1 MILGPTALHG
11 ASAMAMRRSRSW
23 SLGHFDDPLAADCSP
38 EARQICLDRLVVDKI
53 AYFAPDRAVA
63 PSLEP
68 TSSPVPTPTAVETPA
83 NTSMPTT
90 TAPTDAATAA
100 CSNVMDKISPMVTLR
115 SGEVTVAAAYE
126 VTGAQL
132 TRYFTTVLNQGGGGS
147 QGNGSDWWNN
157 PNKLV
162 GLCILDGDFNT
173 ETPGPSPLGGVTPT
187 ASRVAV
193 VIEGSDAQAWA
204 FCFSDTCG
212 ITTTDPATIP
222 AVSSPPPARPVDPS
236 IQPVSRSS
244 PGPDA
249 QAALDACNVD
259 SLGDGTIAGMGLVP
273 EANQVRNYAPL
284 TGREPELQS
293 AAPAWMIQFSGD
305 IPQLLAGEVWRDP
318 ICVVID
324 GSPGWYATGDVIVSS
339 GAVVSPEPV
348 AKPPIYSLPSLVP

>member
-1 MILGPTALHG
+1 
-11 ASAMAMRRSRSW
+11 
-23 SLGHFDDPLAADCSP
+23 
-38 EARQICLDRLVVDKI
+38 
-53 AYFAPDRAVA
+53 
-63 PSLEP
+63 
-68 TSSPVPTPTAVETPA
+68 
-83 NTSMPTT
+83 
-90 TAPTDAATAA
+90 
-100 CSNVMDKISPMVTLR
+100 MDKISPDVTLR

-132 TRYFTTVLNQGGGGS
+132 TRYFTTVLNQGGGGG

-162 GLCILDGDFNT
+162 YLCILDGDFNT
-173 ETPGPSPLGGVTPT
+173 ETPGPPGHDTT
-187 ASRVAV
+187 ATRVLV
-193 VIEGSDAQAWA
+193 VIEGGDAFPWA
-204 FCFSDTCG
+204 FCFSNTCG

-222 AVSSPPPARPVDPS
+222 AASSPPPARPVDPS

-249 QAALDACNVD
+249 QAALDACNVAT
-259 SLGDGTIAGMGLVP
+259 LGDGTIAGMGLVP

-339 GAVVSPEPV
+339 GAVVSPEPI
-348 AKPPIYSLPSLVP
+348 ADPPIYSLPSLAP